1 MDLKSI
7 PCPLN
12 VVKCKLAL
20 EKLSINEVLI
30 VHLDKGEPEMMVKKV
45 LEEMHIFFKTIEED
59 DKTIKF
65 KILYENWKN
74 LQRSSYKKI

>member
-1 MDLKSI
+1 MTKNLKILDLKFI

-20 EKLSINEVLI
+20 EKLSLNENLI
-30 VHLDKGEPEMMVKKV
+30 IDLDRGEPEQMVKKTLNEMGYKYLTI
-45 LEEMHIFFKTIEED
+45 LEK

-65 KILYENWKN
+65 QVFNEYRK
-74 LQRSSYKKI
+74 